1 MCSMKI
7 CVVGTG
13 YVGLVSAAC
22 FSEIGHDVVGVDI
35 DEKKVEMLKQGG
47 CPIYEPGL
55 PELLAKNIE
64 AGKITFTTN
73 LDEGI
78 HECELIMAAV
88 GTPVGQGRRA
98 DLSQVE
104 SVCRTI
110 GQHTNDERILVI
122 KSTVP
127 VGTSKK
133 CQIWVEEEME
143 KRGVNHH
150 VHLVSNPEFLREGKA
165 IKDFMEPDRIVV
177 GFRDEKAGTAMREL
191 YKPLIDQGS
200 NYLEMNVESSE
211 LTKYASNSFLAT
223 KISFV
228 NFMAQ
233 LCEECGANVERVAE
247 GMGTDSRIGAQF
259 LNAGIGY
266 GGSCFPKDVQAL
278 IKTSDALGVDSQL
291 LRDVETINERQRE
304 SFVRKIEKSVGNV
317 RGKSF
322 GVWGLAFKPDTD
334 DMRSAPSIDIIN
346 MLLDKGV
353 SKIKAYDP
361 VAIEVAKRSLPEV
374 VEFTENEKDA
384 AAGAD
389 VLLILTEWSHWQEW
403 SPEQIASVLSGKHVI
418 DGRNVFDPE
427 EMREAGLEYISVGR
441 M

>member
-1 MCSMKI
+1 MKI

-55 PELLAKNIE
+55 PELLAKNIK

-177 GFRDEKAGTAMREL
+177 GFRDEKAGAAMREL
-191 YKPLIDQGS
+191 YKPLIDQ
-200 NYLEMNVESSE
+200 NAKYLEMNVESSE

-228 NFMAQ
+228 NFIAQ
-233 LCEECGANVERVAE
+233 LCEECGANVEKVAE
-247 GMGTDSRIGAQF
+247 GMGSDSRIGAKF

-304 SFVRKIEKSVGNV
+304 SFVRKIEKAVGNV
-317 RGKSF
+317 RGKKF
-322 GVWGLAFKPDTD
+322 AVWGLAFKPDTD

-346 MLLDKGV
+346 MLLDKGA
-353 SKIKAYDP
+353 SNIKAYDP
-361 VAIEVAKRSLPEV
+361 VAIEVAKKSLPEV
-374 VEFTENEKDA
+374 VEFTKNEKDA
-384 AAGAD
+384 VSGAD
-389 VLLILTEWSHWQEW
+389 VLLILTEWNHWQEW
-403 SPEQIASVLSGKHVI
+403 SPEQIASTLSGNHVI
-418 DGRNVFDPE
+418 DGRNVFDPDA
-427 EMREAGLEYISVGR
+427 MRNAGLEYVSVGR
-441 M
+441 E